1 MEIAALVLG
10 FVLMMGVALFLSL
23 QNLIYLCQ
31 PNQVLIFSG
40 GKSRVGGKV
49 YGYRVIKGGRG
60 FKRPFVERVDMLD
73 LTNMIIELEARNAYA
88 KGGIPLNVHGVANVK
103 VAGHEPMLNNAI
115 ERFLGKQRAE
125 IMSIA
130 KATLEGSLRGVLA
143 TLTPEQLNEDRNL
156 FAERLVQEVEQD
168 MTVLGLVVDTLKVQ
182 NITDDVKYLDSIGR
196 TRSAELNTS
205 ARIAESTAQAD
216 SLVRASEN
224 MEQEAIARIEAE
236 IRVAKAEA
244 EKLIADA
251 VTRRAAVV
259 AEEQAIVSAQVAK
272 AKGELLVQTARLEQV
287 RGQLEADVIQPAKAE
302 AEAMEAQAVAEVAPI
317 IEDGRA
323 RAEALRSLA
332 REWQQAGADGKDIF
346 LIQKLEPV
354 IKLLTETIRSS
365 NIESVTVIDTG
376 KGNGGSTGGV
386 DVTKLL
392 SLNEQAK
399 QVLGIDFL
407 AKIDAMGKQPEP
419 AKEAEVPSMTLVAED
434 PEPEPTKPAAKPA
447 PPVVAPPPKPPKRD
461 SSFES

>member
-1 MEIAALVLG
+1 MQIAALIIG
-10 FVLMMGVALFLSL
+10 FVAMMGVALFLSL

-40 GKSRVGGKV
+40 GKSRVAGKI

-216 SLVRASEN
+216 SLVRTSEN
-224 MEQEAIARIEAE
+224 MEQEALARIEAE
-236 IRVAKAEA
+236 IRVANAEA

-251 VTRRAAVV
+251 LTRRAAVV
-259 AEEQAIVSAQVAK
+259 AEEQAIVNAQVAK
-272 AKGELLVQTARLEQV
+272 ARGELLVQTARLEQV
-287 RGQLEADVIQPAKAE
+287 RGQLDADVIQPAKAE
-302 AEAMEAQAVAEVAPI
+302 AEAMEAHAVAEVAPI

-332 REWQQAGADGKDIF
+332 KEWQQAGTDGKDIF

-354 IKLLTETIRSS
+354 IKMLTETIRSS

-376 KGNGGSTGGV
+376 KGGSGGGSGV
-386 DVTKLL
+386 DVSKLL
-392 SLNEQAK
+392 ALNEQAK
-399 QVLGIDFL
+399 HVLGIDFL
-407 AKIDAMGKQPEP
+407 GKIDAMGK
-419 AKEAEVPSMTLVAED
+419 PSA
-434 PEPEPTKPAAKPA
+434 PAAESEEVSLLKTTRTREIET
-447 PPVVAPPPKPPKRD
+447 PVVEEKIIPPAVTPPPKAPKRAFD
-461 SSFES
+461 PGS